1 LRERNLQNAAVAY
14 EENLRAMAADLVID
28 EARLAARRK
37 LADVNSLRDRQ

>member
-1 LRERNLQNAAVAY
+1 LQNAAVAC
-14 EENLRAMAADLVID
+14 EENLRATAADLAADLVID